1 MKNKKKLNLTMK
13 DIAKT
18 VGISERTLYREIKR
32 GMVYG
37 LLNSDLTKRDEYNA
51 QKSQEYTENI
61 THTKNPLKSQLS
73 MV

>member
-1 MKNKKKLNLTMK
+1 MLKLIHQKNNKGEL
-13 DIAKT
+13 
-18 VGISERTLYREIKR
+18 
-32 GMVYG
+32 VYG

-51 QKSQEYTENI
+51 QKSQQQYTENI